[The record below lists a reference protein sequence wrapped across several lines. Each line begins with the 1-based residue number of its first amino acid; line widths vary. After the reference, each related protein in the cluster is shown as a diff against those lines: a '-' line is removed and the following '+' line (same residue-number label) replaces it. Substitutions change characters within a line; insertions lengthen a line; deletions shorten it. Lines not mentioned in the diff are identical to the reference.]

1 MRDDIIAYLTANVLT
16 GFTVT
21 NELPWTSTNQP
32 LYEKNLKTIYTDRPQ
47 SVQEPLIDTLGSTSV
62 VDEIT
67 TINVYVTTDAKTLP
81 TNMGDLVTMIK
92 AARLDSSL
100 DGATQR
106 VTTVSTAYVDDALVS
121 TFAISSRKLIKNF

>member
-21 NELPWTSTNQP
+21 SELPWTSTNQP

-47 SVQEPLIDTLGSTSV
+47 VVQEPLLDTLDGV
-62 VDEIT
+62 GVIDEVT

-81 TNMGDLVTMIK
+81 TNYDALVTMIK
-92 AARLDSSL
+92 AARLDSTQV
-100 DGATQR
+100 GQTQR
-106 VTTVSTAYVDDALVS
+106 VTTTSTAYVDDALVT
-121 TFAISSRKLIKNF
+121 TFAISLRRLIKN